1 MERPE
6 FTYSNETKV
15 LDIIIKGQ
23 HVILKIGDCIQ
34 FDKTELIIP
43 DDDDADVEAINVK
56 TIGVITGFA
65 YSSWDDPDY
74 PNRIF
79 YAEWIEAE
87 NTWDLHRRPSEHIG
101 IYGTYLPNNEWK
113 SIVKLDKCPGVA
125 KGGKKSR
132 NKKNRNNRLKISKHS
147 KKTHHI

>member
-6 FTYSNETKV
+6 FTYSEESKV
-15 LDIIIKGQ
+15 LDIIIKGE

-34 FDKTELIIP
+34 FDKTEYIIP
-43 DDDDADVEAINVK
+43 DDDDAEIQVIYVK

-65 YSSWDDPDY
+65 YNMWNPLS

-79 YAEWIEAE
+79 YAKWIEAE
-87 NTWDLHRRPSEHIG
+87 NSWDFHRRPSEHIG
-101 IYGTYLPNNEWK
+101 IGSTYLPNNEWK
-113 SIVKLDKCPGVA
+113 TIVKLDKCPSVA